1 MLARNRRSNRALPAF
16 LLVALLG
23 AAAPAFAQTRLT
35 CSGTVRESG
44 SRLPLAGATVWVPA
58 LGLGTTTNPDGTFAL
73 SLPAADSLTLTVSMV
88 GYEPQRKAIS
98 FSEKKPLT
106 LELTAGTTLTG
117 VTVSGAKARLG
128 DATALSRIAIS
139 GDLIRQVPALLGEKD
154 ALKVIQLLPGVQK
167 GSEGNAGVYV
177 RGGGPDQNL
186 ILLDG
191 ATVYNASH
199 LFGFFSVFNGDALQ
213 GVSLTK
219 GGFPAQYGGRL
230 SSVIDVT
237 TRTGNRDRLRT
248 EGSVGI
254 IASRLTMDGPLG
266 RRVSVLVSGRYSYY
280 GLLTQQL
287 MKNSGSGGPTNANFY
302 DLNAKLLFDFGAKN
316 QVTFSGYTGHDQF
329 VGNRAANAAS
339 LQAGLGWGNTVGSLT
354 WEHRFSEKLFANT
367 AAQYSGYQLRVTNQD
382 ALTVGKTTQVYEL
395 EYASRIQDVTLKSD
409 WDAFF
414 GNHHLRFGAQATQ
427 HRFLPSAVVRA
438 TAEAGSLLNN
448 GQEIKALESGMYAE
462 DSWKPT
468 ARLHLVAGL
477 RVSDYRQNGTRYT
490 RPEPR
495 TSLAY
500 SLPTDWAVKAS
511 YAKMNQYVHLLSN
524 SGIGLPTDLWVPTT
538 DRVQP
543 QQSEQIA
550 VGVTKEFSKKKL
562 MFSVEAYRKT
572 MSNLLSYREGSS
584 FLLPTDGKA
593 ARWEDDV
600 TAGRGWSS
608 GVEVLLQKRAGR
620 FTGWAGYT
628 WSMTRWQ
635 FEELNGGQPFFPRYD
650 RRHDVSLVG
659 SYALT
664 PGIRLAGTWVYGT
677 GQALTV
683 PVARYRATVNNPAA
697 NPDAPFGTSL
707 TTREFS
713 GKNSFRAEPYHRLDL
728 SVQFVRQRGGGR
740 ERVWEVSVYNAYNRR
755 NPFFYAMEG
764 KTDPATKLTRTVMYR
779 YSLFSLIPSVSYSF
793 KI

>member
-1 MLARNRRSNRALPAF
+1 MHARNRRPNRLLPVLF
-16 LLVALLG
+16 LIALLG
-23 AAAPAFAQTRLT
+23 ATTAGFSQTQLT
-35 CSGTVRESG
+35 CNGTVRESG
-44 SRLPLAGATVWVPA
+44 SRLPLVGATVWVPA
-58 LGLGTTTNPDGTFAL
+58 LGLGTTTGADGTFRL
-73 SLPAADSLTLTVSMV
+73 NVPAADSLALRVSMV
-88 GYEPQRKAIS
+88 GYETWLQPVFLSQKTSLSI
-98 FSEKKPLT
+98 
-106 LELTAGTTLTG
+106 ELVAGTTLAG

-128 DATALSRIAIS
+128 DANTLSRVAIS

-266 RRVSVLVSGRYSYY
+266 RRVSLLVSGRYSYY

-287 MKNSGSGGPTNANFY
+287 MKNTKSGGPTNANFY
-302 DLNAKLLFDFGAKN
+302 DLNAKVLFDFGAKN

-339 LQAGLGWGNTVGSLT
+339 LQAGLGWGNTVGSLK
-354 WEHRFSEKLFANT
+354 WEHRFSEKLVVNT

-382 ALTVGKTTQVYEL
+382 ALTVGKTTQVFEL
-395 EYASRIQDVTLKSD
+395 EYASRIQDLTLKSD
-409 WDAFF
+409 WDGFF
-414 GNHHLRFGAQATQ
+414 GKHHLRFGAQATR

-448 GQEIKALESGMYAE
+448 GQEISALESGVYAE
-462 DSWKPT
+462 NSWKPT

-477 RVSDYRQNGTRYT
+477 RVSDYRQNGTHYF

-495 TSLAY
+495 ASVAY
-500 SLPTDWAVKAS
+500 TLPADWAVKAS

-524 SGIGLPTDLWVPTT
+524 TGVGLPTDLWVPTT
-538 DRVQP
+538 DRVKP

-550 VGVTKEFSKKKL
+550 AGLTKEVDGKNL
-562 MFSVEAYRKT
+562 TFSVEAYRKT

-635 FEELNGGQPFFPRYD
+635 FDELNGGQPFFPRYD

-664 PGIRLAGTWVYGT
+664 PGIRLSGTWVYGT

-683 PVARYRATVNNPAA
+683 PVARYRAVVNNPTATP
-697 NPDAPFGTSL
+697 NAPFGTGL
-707 TTREFS
+707 TTREFG

-728 SVQFVRQRGGGR
+728 SVQFVRQRAGGR
-740 ERVWEVSVYNAYNRR
+740 ERVWELSVYNAYNRR

-764 KTDPATKLTRTVMYR
+764 KTDPATRLTRTVMYR
-779 YSLFSLIPSVSYSF
+779 YSLFSVIPSVSYSF